1 MLIPFAGCDENLI
14 PISAACAA
22 RRSQIAAEMRRVAKA
37 SEGALPLDE
46 RRQVLLVQ
54 ADQVEL
60 GAEWSAWDWA
70 CYALPWAVLGF
81 GILGPAA
88 YVVLRVW
95 L

>member
-1 MLIPFAGCDENLI
+1 MLIPFAGCDENLM
-14 PISAACAA
+14 PLSASRAT
-22 RRSQIAAEMRRVAKA
+22 RRSQIAAEMRRAAKA

-60 GAEWSAWDWA
+60 GAEWDRWDWA
-70 CYALPWAVLGF
+70 CYAMPWTVLSF